1 MDKDPSLGE
10 HHLSCKI
17 MMIPL
22 CGGCPFALCGGCPFA
37 LCGGCPFA
45 LCGGCL
51 FALCGGCPFALCG
64 GCPFALCGGCP
75 FPHVPSRCGFLFPFF
90 PFSLFFK
97 KEIPFLTMLGRS
109 SRYRGDIDT
118 DDLHEMTRNRLF
130 SKKRNQEYIIRFLRY
145 WYMFF

>member
-10 HHLSCKI
+10 HHLSCKRF
-17 MMIPL
+17 PCVVDVHL
-22 CGGCPFALCGGCPFA
+22 PCVVDVHLPCVVDVHLPCVVDVHLPCVVDVHLP
-37 LCGGCPFA
+37 
-45 LCGGCL
+45 
-51 FALCGGCPFALCG
+51 
-64 GCPFALCGGCP
+64 CGGCP